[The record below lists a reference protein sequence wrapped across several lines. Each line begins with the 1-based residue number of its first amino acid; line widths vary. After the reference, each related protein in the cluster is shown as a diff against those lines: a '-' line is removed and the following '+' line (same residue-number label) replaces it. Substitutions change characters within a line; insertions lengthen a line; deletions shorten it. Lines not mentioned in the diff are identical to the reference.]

1 MMPLRGAIRYSY
13 PQNSSESWA
22 ICPALRQSDRK
33 EFQLTVECGSQ
44 IDIINLMGSAKH
56 KKSYEVSREGWITVY
71 PSLHENK
78 EKGTFRRILKRLIQL
93 KKGH

>member
-1 MMPLRGAIRYSY
+1 MLNLA
-13 PQNSSESWA
+13 SS
-22 ICPALRQSDRK
+22 RQ
-33 EFQLTVECGSQ
+33 T
-44 IDIINLMGSAKH
+44 DIIDLMGDTKR

-78 EKGTFRRILKRLIQL
+78 EKGKLRRILKRLIQL